1 MSPSPLT
8 RPPRAGAGI
17 PAWFETV
24 LQDSRYAIR
33 GLRRSPAFTIT
44 VILTLGLG
52 IGANTAMFGI
62 IDRLMFKPFP
72 YLRDQ
77 GAVHRVYLQDWNRG
91 KLFTEG
97 VSRYTRFLDLK
108 KFSTTFSQA
117 AGFATRNFA
126 IGTGVDAKERQVGVV
141 SAAFFDFF
149 DAKPVLGRYFV
160 AAEDSTPRGA
170 EVAVLSYEFWQSEFG
185 GRDVHGEILQVNNVP
200 CQIIGVLPPGFVGIF
215 DANPPVIYMPITTY
229 AGSSPGLQD
238 RNNYF
243 KTYNWGWMDMMV
255 RRKPNIS
262 EAAASADIS
271 QAYVKSYEAELV
283 LEPRA
288 TPIAIAKPHGLVGP
302 LKTAAGPDPS
312 VETKT
317 VRWVGGIAIIVLLIA
332 CSNVANL
339 FLARGLRRRRET
351 AVRIA
356 LGVSH
361 RRLMAQ
367 WFTESV
373 ILALVGCA
381 AGVLIAQWGGAALRQ
396 LFVGTGAAIPV
407 ATDWRTLG
415 VSAVLAIVAAIL
427 TGLAPALVA
436 GRVGI
441 ASALKAG
448 AREGTH
454 ARSGLRTGLLVL
466 QVTLSAVLLVGAGLF
481 VRSFSH
487 VRALRLGYDFD
498 PAVLVSRNLR
508 GTSLPDSES
517 IALNRRLLQTAQ
529 AMPGVEHA
537 AVVSSVPFWSTSS
550 TGLYVTGIDSVRK
563 LGQFTYQTGT
573 PDYFNAMG
581 TRIIRGRPFTDVDRA
596 GSERV
601 AVVSAAMA
609 KVLWPNEDAIGKQM
623 RVGNDTAQFTTVIG
637 IAEDAAQ
644 QDLVG
649 DDRFRYY
656 LPIDQFRPERGS
668 YLITRVRGDP
678 AVVGEAIRKAL
689 QPLMPGQAYVTT
701 RPMRELVSS
710 RQRAWRFGATMFLA
724 FGVLALI
731 VAAIGLYGVIGYD
744 VTQRM
749 HELGVRI
756 ALGAQTGDLVRLVVS
771 QGVRVSLIGI
781 GVGCLIALAAG
792 TQIQPLLFQQS
803 ARDPVVYGIVGG
815 VLLVVALVACLAP
828 ARRAAKADPN
838 LALRS
843 E

>member
-1 MSPSPLT
+1 MTPSPLA
-8 RPPRAGAGI
+8 RPTRAGAGT
-17 PAWFETV
+17 PPWFETV
-24 LQDSRYAIR
+24 LQDTKYALR
-33 GLRRSPAFTIT
+33 GLRRSPAFTAT

-62 IDRLMFKPFP
+62 IDRLMFRPFP

-91 KLFTEG
+91 KMYTGG
-97 VSRYTRFLDLK
+97 VSRYTRYLDIRN
-108 KFSTTFSQA
+108 FTTSFSQA
-117 AGFATRNFA
+117 AGFTSRNFA
-126 IGTGVDAKERQVGVV
+126 VGTGVEAKERQVGVV

-149 DAKPVLGRYFV
+149 DAKPALGRYFV

-170 EVAVLSYEFWQSEFG
+170 EVAVLSYEFWQGEFG
-185 GRDVHGEILQVNNVP
+185 GRDVRGQVLQVNNVP
-200 CQIIGVLPPGFVGIF
+200 CQIIGVLPPGFVGVF

-229 AGSSPGLQD
+229 AGSTPGMQD

-255 RRKPNIS
+255 RRKPNIT
-262 EAAASADIS
+262 ETAASADVS
-271 QAYVKSYEAELV
+271 QAYVKSWNAELV

-288 TPIAIAKPHGLVGP
+288 TPLALAKPHGLVGP
-302 LKTAAGPDPS
+302 LKTAIGPDPS
-312 VETKT
+312 VEAKT

-339 FLARGLRRRRET
+339 FLARALRRRRET

-367 WFTESV
+367 WFSESL
-373 ILALVGCA
+373 ILALIGCA

-407 ATDWRTLG
+407 ASDWRTLG
-415 VSAVLAIVAAIL
+415 ISAGLAIVAAVL

-436 GRVGI
+436 GRTAI
-441 ASALKAG
+441 AGALKAG

-454 ARSGLRTGLLVL
+454 ARSALRTGLLIM

-498 PAVLVSRNLR
+498 PAVLVSKNYR

-517 IALNRRLLQTAQ
+517 IALNRRLLEAAQ

-537 AVVSSVPFWSTSS
+537 AVVSSVPFWSTSNTS
-550 TGLYVTGIDSVRK
+550 LFVAGIDSVRR
-563 LGQFTYQTGT
+563 LGQFSYQTGT
-573 PDYFNAMG
+573 PDYFAAMG
-581 TRIIRGRPFTDVDRA
+581 TRVIKGRGFAEADRA

-601 AVVSAAMA
+601 AIVSAAMA
-609 KVLWPNEDAIGKQM
+609 KVLWPNDDAIGKQM
-623 RVGNDTAQFTTVIG
+623 RVGSDTAQLTTVVG

-644 QDLVG
+644 QDLNG

-656 LPIDQFRPERGS
+656 MPIDQFRPERGN

-678 AVVGEAIRKAL
+678 AVVGESVRKAL
-689 QPLMPGQAYVTT
+689 QPLMPGQTYIST
-701 RPMRELVSS
+701 RPMRELVSD

-724 FGVLALI
+724 FGVLALV
-731 VAAIGLYGVIGYD
+731 VAGIGLYGVIGYD
-744 VTQRM
+744 VAQRM

-756 ALGAQTGDLVRLVVS
+756 ALGAQTGDLIRLVVT
-771 QGVRVSLIGI
+771 QGVRVALIGI
-781 GVGCLIALAAG
+781 GVGGAIAFAAG

-803 ARDPVVYGIVGG
+803 ARDPVVFGIVGG
-815 VLLVVALVACLAP
+815 VLLIVALVASLAP

>member
-1 MSPSPLT
+1 MTPSPLPS
-8 RPPRAGAGI
+8 PPRAGAGI
-17 PAWFETV
+17 PAWLETV

-62 IDRLMFKPFP
+62 IDRLMFRPFP

-77 GAVHRVYLQDWNRG
+77 GAVHRVYLQDTHRG
-91 KLFTEG
+91 KLYTGG
-97 VSRYTRFLDLK
+97 VSQYTRYLDIRN
-108 KFSTTFSQA
+108 FTTSFSQA

-126 IGTGVDAKERQVGVV
+126 VGTGVNARELQVGVV

-149 DAKPVLGRYFV
+149 DAKPVLGRLFV
-160 AAEDSTPRGA
+160 AAEDTTPRGA
-170 EVAVLSYEFWQSEFG
+170 EVAVLSYEYWKSEFG
-185 GRDVHGEILQVNNVP
+185 GRDVRGEVLQVNNVP
-200 CQIIGVLPPGFVGIF
+200 CQIIGVLPAGFVGIF
-215 DANPPVIYMPITTY
+215 DANPPLIYMPITTY

-255 RRKPNIS
+255 RRRPGVT
-262 EAAASADIS
+262 EAAASADVS
-271 QAYVKSYEAELV
+271 QAYVKSWQAMLV
-283 LEPRA
+283 LEPTN
-288 TPIAIAKPHGLVGP
+288 TPTEVARPHGLVGP
-302 LKTAAGPDPS
+302 LKTAAGPDPT
-312 VETKT
+312 VEAKT

-361 RRLMAQ
+361 GRLMAQ

-373 ILALVGCA
+373 ILAFVGCA

-415 VSAVLAIVAAIL
+415 VSAALALIAAVL
-427 TGLAPALVA
+427 TGLAPAFVA
-436 GRVGI
+436 GRTAI
-441 ASALKAG
+441 AGALKAG

-454 ARSGLRTGLLVL
+454 ARSGLRTGLLVM

-487 VRALRLGYDFD
+487 VKALRLGYDFD
-498 PAVLVSRNLR
+498 PAVLVSKNYR
-508 GTSLPDSES
+508 GMSFPDSVS
-517 IALNRRLLQTAQ
+517 IALNERLLQAAQ
-529 AMPGVEHA
+529 ALPGVEHA
-537 AVVSSVPFWSTSS
+537 AVISSVPFWSTSS
-550 TGLYVTGIDSVRK
+550 TGLYVTGIDSVRR

-573 PDYFNAMG
+573 PDYFAAMG
-581 TRIIRGRPFTDVDRA
+581 TRIIRGRPFTEADRA

-609 KVLWPNEDAIGKQM
+609 KVLWPNDDAIGKQM
-623 RVGNDTAQFTTVIG
+623 RVGSDTAGFTTVIG

-644 QDLVG
+644 QELAG

-656 LPIDQFRPERGS
+656 MPMAQFRPERGS
-668 YLITRVRGDP
+668 FLITRVRGDP
-678 AVVGEAIRKAL
+678 AVVGETIRKTL
-689 QPLMPGQAYVTT
+689 QPLMPGQSYLTT
-701 RPMRELVSS
+701 RPMRELVSG

-744 VTQRM
+744 VAQRM

-771 QGVRVSLIGI
+771 QGVRVVLVGI
-781 GVGCLIALAAG
+781 GVGGLIAYAAG

-803 ARDPVVYGIVGG
+803 ARDPAVFGIVGG

-828 ARRAAKADPN
+828 ARRAATADPN
-838 LALRS
+838 IALRS
-843 E
+843 D